1 MKWLKGRN
9 TKLFRCVFGSC
20 YLFLFVSRTS
30 DDSGA
35 YVSCWVL
42 CPRVQGMGR
51 NSLMWVVFVS
61 PFIVAWKD
69 ESFLGSAYMC
79 CTLTWLL
86 CGSIVCSLQPETGKR
101 VAETVLKTSAY
112 NKKAKI
118 ATPSGGQKTG
128 TCWLSRVYLVCFL
141 YGLIIEMPLYSCLN
155 RDFVMCY
162 SLGPEIT
169 IHVLCSGTWTVV
181 SK

>member
-1 MKWLKGRN
+1 
-9 TKLFRCVFGSC
+9 
-20 YLFLFVSRTS
+20 
-30 DDSGA
+30 
-35 YVSCWVL
+35 
-42 CPRVQGMGR
+42 
-51 NSLMWVVFVS
+51 
-61 PFIVAWKD
+61 
-69 ESFLGSAYMC
+69 
-79 CTLTWLL
+79 
-86 CGSIVCSLQPETGKR
+86 

-118 ATPSGGQKTG
+118 ATPSGGHKTG

-169 IHVLCSGTWTVV
+169 IHVLCSGT
-181 SK
+181 